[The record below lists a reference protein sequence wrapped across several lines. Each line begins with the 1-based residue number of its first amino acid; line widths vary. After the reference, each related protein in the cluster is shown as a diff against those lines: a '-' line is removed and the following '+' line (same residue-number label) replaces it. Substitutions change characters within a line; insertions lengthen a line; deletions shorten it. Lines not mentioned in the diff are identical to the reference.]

1 MLFLEFSI
9 TIFSLL
15 CLFGISLQFKAYD
28 ETLYIDS
35 FENLKKDSYSDDLP
49 EELTNQCKD
58 KEKFSLGVQPKSITN
73 SLTSDQVQRICGTN
87 TICTIEKGVTV
98 TMISNLNV
106 GALFVKGNLKWDD
119 QTQKNDKQWLCAGYV
134 VVIQ

>member
-1 MLFLEFSI
+1 M
-9 TIFSLL
+9 
-15 CLFGISLQFKAYD
+15 AYD

-73 SLTSDQVQRICGTN
+73 SLTSDQVQSICGTN

-98 TMISNLNV
+98 TMNSNLNV

-119 QTQKNDKQWLCAGYV
+119 QTQKADEQWLCAGYV
-134 VVIQ
+134 VVIQLFYFIFNQFSNFNLIFFKYSG